1 MDASLQAFVQ
11 LHGGLEQ
18 QEYTAEQHDQV
29 TAGEALVE
37 DLDQRLGQGH
47 QPGDAGQQAQ
57 AHDQRQRQAEQ
68 PRAVTLMGR
77 QLVRQD
83 GDEHQVVDAQD
94 DFQDD
99 QGQEAQP
106 GSGVS
111 YPFHRGQALGRR
123 LRARAS
129 HAGWRCFDL
138 CVEHAAGRCDSDRR
152 AVAPEGWGAA
162 PWGAGGGLQQSLFI
176 GFRVGKTDRTS

>member
-1 MDASLQAFVQ
+1 
-11 LHGGLEQ
+11 
-18 QEYTAEQHDQV
+18 
-29 TAGEALVE
+29 
-37 DLDQRLGQGH
+37 
-47 QPGDAGQQAQ
+47 
-57 AHDQRQRQAEQ
+57 
-68 PRAVTLMGR
+68 MGR

-106 GSGVS
+106 GRGVS
-111 YPFHRGQALGRR
+111 DPFHGGQALGRR
-123 LRARAS
+123 LRARADR
-129 HAGWRCFDL
+129 AGWRCFEL
-138 CVEHAAGRCDSDRR
+138 CGERAAGRCDSGWR
-152 AVAPEGWGAA
+152 AGAPEGWDAA